1 MHDTLTKPWAEHEAG
16 TAVADNA
23 AEAAELGAVEV
34 APVRFAYL
42 KEHGFFKPE
51 PARPVPKA
59 APAASSAVEPAPPA
73 AGDVVVREGVS

>member
-34 APVRFAYL
+34 APDRFAYL
-42 KEHGFFKPE
+42 KERGFFKPE
-51 PARPVPKA
+51 PARPAPKA
-59 APAASSAVEPAPPA
+59 APAASSVDEPAPPA
-73 AGDVVVREGVS
+73 AGDIAVKEEVT